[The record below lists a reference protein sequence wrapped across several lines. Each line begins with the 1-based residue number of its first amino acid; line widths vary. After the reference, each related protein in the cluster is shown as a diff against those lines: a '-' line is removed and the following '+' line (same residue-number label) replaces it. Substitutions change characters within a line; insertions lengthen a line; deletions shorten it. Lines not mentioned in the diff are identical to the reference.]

1 MRSGKTSLQ
10 GVWKALDDAAFGP
23 MNILNLRESL
33 PSAPEARRRAEAWL
47 RERQVSRAN
56 EVLIITGRGNNSP
69 NGISMVREGVLGLLA
84 ILRRRGVVAEWREHS
99 PGSFVV
105 RLASIG
111 AMLDAPR
118 RKRDRA
124 VRSEPQSPRSLN
136 ALEPE
141 TVELLRK
148 LSVRSL
154 ESLGVKDPAKFVES
168 EMLAKFNLLAA
179 GVTPG
184 AGSEEKLRR
193 AIVAALEQ
201 LDD

>member
-1 MRSGKTSLQ
+1 
-10 GVWKALDDAAFGP
+10 
-23 MNILNLRESL
+23 
-33 PSAPEARRRAEAWL
+33 
-47 RERQVSRAN
+47 
-56 EVLIITGRGNNSP
+56 
-69 NGISMVREGVLGLLA
+69 
-84 ILRRRGVVAEWREHS
+84 
-99 PGSFVV
+99 
-105 RLASIG
+105 
-111 AMLDAPR
+111 
-118 RKRDRA
+118 
-124 VRSEPQSPRSLN
+124 
-136 ALEPE
+136 
-141 TVELLRK
+141 LRK

>member
-1 MRSGKTSLQ
+1 MRSGKGSLH
-10 GVWKALDDAAFGP
+10 GVWKALDDAAFGA
-23 MNILNLRESL
+23 MNTLNLRESL
-33 PSAPEARRRAEAWL
+33 PSAPEARRRVEAWL
-47 RERQVSRAN
+47 RERQVSRAG

-84 ILRRRGVVAEWREHS
+84 LLRRRGVVAEWREHS

-105 RLASIG
+105 KLASIG

-124 VRSEPQSPRSLN
+124 VRSESRPPRSLN

-141 TVELLRK
+141 TVDLLRK

-154 ESLGVKDPAKFVES
+154 ESLGVKDPTKFVES

-179 GVTPG
+179 GVATG
-184 AGSEEKLRR
+184 VGSEERLRC